1 MKVILP
7 RSLDELWPALA
18 ENPDATVMAGGT
30 DLTPA
35 RRKGLIRPAAVIC
48 LERIDRLHRVER
60 TDREIRLGAMVT
72 HERLAGGAEL
82 AAALP
87 LLAQACG
94 QIGGPQIRRMGTLG
108 GNLGAASPAGDSLP
122 ALYAYGAEVELT
134 SAKGSRR
141 LAVSEFILGPGK
153 TGLAKGEIL
162 TAVLV
167 PVDPK
172 WNLHHF
178 EKVGKRNALAISLV
192 SLAAL
197 IARDGSGRVTAAR
210 LAWGSVGPTIVSSAE
225 AEEALI
231 GSKLEP
237 AALNKA
243 AEAAKRSVKPIS
255 DLRASTE
262 YRRLAA
268 GNLVLRLEALAC

>member
-1 MKVILP
+1 MEVILP
-7 RSLDELWPALA
+7 RSLDELWPALT
-18 ENPDATVMAGGT
+18 ENPDAVLMAGGT

-35 RRKGLIRPAAVIC
+35 RRKGLIRPAEVIC
-48 LERIDRLHRVER
+48 LERIDRLHRIER

-72 HERLAGGAEL
+72 HERLAAEAEL
-82 AAALP
+82 TAALP
-87 LLAQACG
+87 LLAQACA
-94 QIGGPQIRRMGTLG
+94 QVGGPQIRRMGTLG
-108 GNLGAASPAGDSLP
+108 GNLCTASPAGDALP
-122 ALYAYGAEVELT
+122 PLYAHGAEVELT

-141 LAVSEFILGPGK
+141 LPVSEFIVGPGQ

-197 IARDGSGRVTAAR
+197 IARDDSGRVTDAR
-210 LAWGSVGPTIVSSAE
+210 LAWGSVGPTVVAGAE
-225 AEEALI
+225 AEEALV

-237 AALNKA
+237 TALNKA
-243 AEAAKRSVKPIS
+243 AEAARQAVMPIS
-255 DLRASTE
+255 DLRASAE

-268 GNLVLRLEALAC
+268 GNLILRLEALV